1 MAFTHVDE
9 WAGEGELIKIN
20 MAKKNL
26 VKPKIPSKPKA
37 ALELAIKNALNIGFI
52 EKSLLGEYYAEENLR
67 YSVMTEISKV
77 NHFGVFPNSNDQKHH
92 LCFQRHYEH
101 VHLDESN
108 SKLIPDIVSLRY
120 LEKGKGYSV
129 NSPLVIELKKDGNI
143 TANKKIRTENLHKR
157 IKKLGSCIEADLL
170 KNRIYLTKRK
180 DTFTFEYG
188 VVINLVSQNNESY
201 IVKLEEMLIR
211 QQREFN
217 QIKSINSNK
226 NLLFAWFN
234 PHINKPELIW
244 LNQKK
249 PISLKK

>member
-1 MAFTHVDE
+1 
-9 WAGEGELIKIN
+9 

-26 VKPKIPSKPKA
+26 AKQKIPTKSKD
-37 ALELAIKNALNIGFI
+37 ALELAIKNALKIAYV
-52 EKSLLGEYYAEENLR
+52 EKRLLLDYYSEENLR
-67 YSVMTEISKV
+67 YTVMTEISKV
-77 NHFGVFPNSNDQKHH
+77 NHFGTFPNSNDHKHH

-101 VHLDESN
+101 VHLDDSN

-120 LEKGKGYSV
+120 LEKGIGYSV

-143 TANKKIRTENLHKR
+143 TSKKIIRTKDLHKR

-188 VVINLVSQNNESY
+188 VVINLVSEHNESY
-201 IVKLEEMLIR
+201 LTKLEEMLIR

-217 QIKSINSNK
+217 LIKSIDSHK

-234 PHINKPELIW
+234 PFIKEPELIW
-244 LNQKK
+244 LNQRE
-249 PISLKK
+249 PIALKK